1 MPTDFHPGRP
11 KNSTP
16 AEGSEETGENRGN
29 KEEGQGIKESP
40 VNAVGI
46 FQNLAQEE
54 GRRGLPPR
62 LAKCYNENS
71 PETMKFPPDKSES
84 GVGI

>member
-1 MPTDFHPGRP
+1 M
-11 KNSTP
+11 
-16 AEGSEETGENRGN
+16 
-29 KEEGQGIKESP
+29 
-40 VNAVGI
+40 NAVGI

-71 PETMKFPPDKSES
+71 PETSEIPLPANLES
-84 GVGI
+84 GVEYEY